1 MYIAVLR
8 LGSGYR
14 VDLIYKYV
22 IRVSFSYNIGFF
34 TKIYVFENRR
44 ECFGAKKKKKEGV
57 LDPKIDFVGSISIKP
72 LSFLHFWIPNSVFRN
87 NLHALKTGVEFIQ
100 R

>member
-22 IRVSFSYNIGFF
+22 IRVSFYYNIGFF
-34 TKIYVFENRR
+34 TKIYVFEDRR
-44 ECFGAKKKKKEGV
+44 ECFGRQKIKMKGV
-57 LDPKIDFVGSISIKP
+57 LGPKIDFVVSVSIKP
-72 LSFLHFWIPNSVFRN
+72 QKIIIHQKKSSMKLVV
-87 NLHALKTGVEFIQ
+87 KT
-100 R
+100 

>member
-22 IRVSFSYNIGFF
+22 IRVSFYYNIGFF

-57 LDPKIDFVGSISIKP
+57 IDQKIDFVGSISIKP
-72 LSFLHFWIPNSVFRN
+72 LKINTKQKN
-87 NLHALKTGVEFIQ
+87 
-100 R
+100 

>member
-22 IRVSFSYNIGFF
+22 IRVSFYYNIGFF

-57 LDPKIDFVGSISIKP
+57 LDPKIDFGVSVSIIGQKIIVKNKNGKIRKHHY
-72 LSFLHFWIPNSVFRN
+72 FLTTTI
-87 NLHALKTGVEFIQ
+87 
-100 R
+100 